1 MAEKKS
7 FWSSIAGLF
16 SGSNPTKAQAE
27 AAEAEAKATARTAS
41 EGISSSYE
49 GLFGTY
55 QNISSSGIPITTDRA
70 LQASVV
76 CACVDVIA
84 RGVSQIPFRLMKK
97 TKSGSREPAEQH
109 PVYGLFSRA
118 PNPYMSEYDFRYTV
132 AQHVALT
139 GNAYIWINR
148 IMGKIVE
155 LFPLVPSSVTVVDDA
170 DKNDGWKKRYRV
182 TLNNGTF
189 VEIPHEDM
197 WVIRW
202 RAFDGIKG
210 LNPLILAR
218 EAIGLSLSGEQMA
231 STIYAKGSALTGY
244 LTTEGK
250 LPDEAREI
258 LRSEWR
264 KNYSGTSNAGTVAVL
279 SGNLQYHP
287 LTPSLNAQEA
297 QLIDNRN
304 FQISEICRLFGVQPI
319 MVYHYLNATTYASV
333 EQMFLSHIVHTMSPW
348 YRMIESSANLNLL
361 TESEFRRGYYFKFF
375 EQGMLRGD
383 MSSMSN
389 WFKANIEHGIM
400 TPNECRELLDM
411 NPYPEGDI
419 HLVPLN
425 MATPEGVKKAEEQ
438 EMNNNNNNTNGDS
451 NNDDSDNGDENG
463 DEETDRKPSLSE
475 D

>member
-1 MAEKKS
+1 MAQKKS
-7 FWSSIAGLF
+7 VLKSLIDFFTGTDKKTVSSGITRT
-16 SGSNPTKAQAE
+16 STS
-27 AAEAEAKATARTAS
+27 AA
-41 EGISSSYE
+41 SS
-49 GLFGTY
+49 LFGAY
-55 QNISSSGIPITTDRA
+55 QNVSSSGIVITPTRA

-84 RGVSQIPFRLMKK
+84 RGVSQIPFRIMKK
-97 TKSGSREPAEQH
+97 GKNGSREPAEQH
-109 PVYGLFSRA
+109 QLYKLFSRA
-118 PNPYMSEYDFRYTV
+118 PNPYMSEYDFRYTI
-132 AQHVALT
+132 AQHAALT

-148 IMGKIVE
+148 IMGNIVE
-155 LFPLVPSSVTVVDDA
+155 LFPLVPSSVTVLDDETE
-170 DKNDGWKKRYRV
+170 KDGWKKRYYV
-182 TLNNGTF
+182 QLKNGNYI
-189 VEIPHEDM
+189 EIPHEDM

-202 RAFDGIKG
+202 RAYDGIKG
-210 LNPLILAR
+210 LDPLILAR

-231 STIYAKGSALTGY
+231 STIYDKGSALTGY

-264 KNYSGTSNAGTVAVL
+264 KNYSGTSNAGTIAVL

-383 MSSMSN
+383 MASMSN

-438 EMNNNNNNTNGDS
+438 ELNNNNNNNGD
-451 NNDDSDNGDENG
+451 NNNDNGDEENG
-463 DEETDRKPSLSE
+463 NGTQKPVREPSLSQDGE
-475 D
+475 